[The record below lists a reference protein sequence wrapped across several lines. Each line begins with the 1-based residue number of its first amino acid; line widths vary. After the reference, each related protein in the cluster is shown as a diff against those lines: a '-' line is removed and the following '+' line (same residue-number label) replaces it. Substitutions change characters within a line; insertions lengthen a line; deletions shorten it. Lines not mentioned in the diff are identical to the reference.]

1 MVVVVAIVAGG
12 EVRVCGGGGTRRR
25 YSRESSASRK
35 NLRIFNSLNVLITVV
50 KTGSAAR
57 VSLLQFP
64 EAVKVFI
71 STSGS

>member
-12 EVRVCGGGGTRRR
+12 EVRVCGGGTRRR